1 MSREIRFSV
10 SPPRA
15 DRVYHVSEDDIRV
28 VLSRLPPEAKSR
40 LRALRFNDTSS
51 GAQRL
56 GYVSPSRRKIAMTA
70 PPAPRE
76 PRPVPREGRGS
87 RLPAHGGHP

>member
-40 LRALRFNDTSS
+40 LQAVHFNDRSS
-51 GAQRL
+51 GAHRL
-56 GYVSPSRRKIAMTA
+56 GYVTPSRRETSWTTRAGTA
-70 PPAPRE
+70 A
-76 PRPVPREGRGS
+76 
-87 RLPAHGGHP
+87 